1 MLDVSKDIRSLTEFK
16 RETPKFLVELKQSG
30 RAVLLTVNGEAEV
43 AVMSASTF
51 QRVLEAMDLLDSIRC
66 IREGLD
72 QAKRGEG
79 TPADEFFAS
88 LRKKHGLGGPGA

>member
-79 TPADEFFAS
+79 MPADEFFAS